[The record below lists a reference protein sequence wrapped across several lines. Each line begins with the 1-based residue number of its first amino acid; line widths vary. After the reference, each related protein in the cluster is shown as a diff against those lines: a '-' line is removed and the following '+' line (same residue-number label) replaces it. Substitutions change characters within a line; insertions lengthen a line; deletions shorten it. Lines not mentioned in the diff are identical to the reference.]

1 MRKIKVSIERQN
13 VLFEKVRNQLFHRTE
28 KLWWKVEENGSIKAH
43 SIMWLFCWACNGDT
57 HWKAMTS
64 CRDAFN
70 EIFDFNFF
78 QFLERVGYRFSEHYR
93 YKPSDYL
100 EKELDELLNKKC
112 PKCQSEN
119 IFNLSY
125 GSETSEEHYEMIT
138 EFGTAD
144 PLLVNPFNCKW
155 RCKDCNNQF

>member
-1 MRKIKVSIERQN
+1 MRKVKVSMERLN
-13 VLFEKVRNQLFHRTE
+13 VLFEKVKNKKFRQT
-28 KLWWKVEENGSIKAH
+28 KKQWWKVEEDGSIKAQ

-57 HWKAMTS
+57 DWKAMSS
-64 CRDAFN
+64 CRDTFN

-78 QFLERVGYRFSEHYR
+78 QFLGRIGYRFSEHYR
-93 YKPSDYL
+93 YATSDYEREL
-100 EKELDELLNKKC
+100 EELLGKKC

-119 IFNLSY
+119 VFNLSY
-125 GSETSEEHYEMIT
+125 GSETSEEHCEEIT